1 MSSLA
6 ESGRLAG
13 EHCWV
18 ERRLFEILGGWVATV
33 ADVDA
38 KLILDRHS
46 QHHAWRAAQWW
57 DRLPVLADIDP
68 DALVRP
74 PSPGWAAAL
83 DDLSSLTS
91 TVARLAG
98 TYRGALPRLASA
110 YRDHRRT
117 ASPIADGA
125 VIRTLD
131 HVASDLAR
139 DWAEGEAV
147 TESLLRTHADVD
159 EAAASTA
166 RVESRLI
173 HAHASVQD

>member
-6 ESGRLAG
+6 ESGRRAG

-33 ADVDA
+33 VDVDA
-38 KLILDRHS
+38 KLMLDRHS
-46 QHHAWRAAQWW
+46 QHHAWRAGQWW
-57 DRLPVLADIDP
+57 DRLPVLAGVDR

-74 PSPGWAAAL
+74 PSPGWPAAL
-83 DDLSSLTS
+83 DDLASLTS
-91 TVARLAG
+91 PVARLAG
-98 TYRGALPRLASA
+98 AYRCALPRLASA
-110 YRDHRRT
+110 YREHRQG

-131 HVASDLAR
+131 HVAGDIAL

-147 TESLLRTHADVD
+147 TESALRSPADVD
-159 EAAASTA
+159 EAAATTA
-166 RVESRLI
+166 RLERLLI
-173 HAHASVQD
+173 HADASVDD